1 MQRELVIVGGGSA
14 ALGAARSA
22 VRDGVRPLIITEGPP
37 GGDCTFTGCVSSKT
51 LIESARRGL
60 SWPAAAERVRA
71 VVAQIA
77 ATEDEATLRAEG
89 IEVLRGRARF
99 LTPTRI
105 DVAGQPI
112 SAEHVILTTGSRPV
126 VPDVP
131 GLAEA
136 DPLTNENV
144 FDLDEAPASVI
155 LLGGGAIG
163 CELGQ
168 ALARLGCTVTLVESA
183 DRLLGREE
191 PEASAIIAEALAADG
206 VVLRLG
212 TSLTRVGPGAGGVA
226 GGVSDG
232 VTAEVSTGP
241 PITAER
247 ILVAVGRRPQTE
259 GLELAA
265 AGIEVD
271 ERGYV
276 VTDRRLATTA
286 EQVYA
291 AGDVVGKLQFT
302 HAAFEMGRIAAG
314 NALHRLRRAYHPEST
329 PWVTFTEPEVAR
341 VGATEAE
348 AAEHGGRVAYL
359 PLAEMDRAITAGA
372 TNGYVKLITGPQRV
386 VGRLGGGKIIGATIV
401 AERAGEMIHEPALAM
416 ATGMFAGRL
425 ATATHAYPTWSYGI
439 QLAAAQFF
447 MEIGGRVARPAV
459 PAEPGRAGA

>member
-1 MQRELVIVGGGSA
+1 M
-14 ALGAARSA
+14 
-22 VRDGVRPLIITEGPP
+22 
-37 GGDCTFTGCVSSKT
+37 
-51 LIESARRGL
+51 
-60 SWPAAAERVRA
+60 
-71 VVAQIA
+71 VAQIA

-89 IEVLRGRARF
+89 IEVLRGRAKF
-99 LTPTRI
+99 LAPTRV
-105 DVAGQPI
+105 DVAGQSI
-112 SAEHVILTTGSRPV
+112 SAEHVILATGSRPV
-126 VPDVP
+126 IPNVP

-136 DPLTNENV
+136 DPLTNENL
-144 FDLDEAPASVI
+144 FDLDELPASVI
-155 LLGGGAIG
+155 VLGGGAIG

-168 ALARLGCTVTLVESA
+168 ALARLGCSVTLVESA

-191 PEASAIIAEALAADG
+191 PEASAIIAAALTADG

-212 TSLTRVGPGAGGVA
+212 TSLTRVVPGTGGL
-226 GGVSDG
+226 
-232 VTAEVSTGP
+232 TAEVSTGP
-241 PITAER
+241 SITAER

-259 GLELAA
+259 GLDLAA

-271 ERGYV
+271 DRGYV
-276 VTDRRLATTA
+276 VTDRRLATTGDN
-286 EQVYA
+286 VYA

-348 AAEHGGRVAYL
+348 AAEHGGRVACL
-359 PLAEMDRAITAGA
+359 PLAEMDRAIIAGA
-372 TNGYVKLITGPQRV
+372 TEGYIKLITGPQKV
-386 VGRLGGGKIIGATIV
+386 VGRLGGGRIIGATIV

-425 ATATHAYPTWSYGI
+425 AAATHAYPTWSYGI

-447 MEIGGRVARPAV
+447 TEIGGRSARPAV

>member
-1 MQRELVIVGGGSA
+1 MERELVIIGGGSA

-22 VRDGVRPLIITEGPP
+22 VGDGVRPLIITEGPP
-37 GGDCTFTGCVSSKT
+37 GGDCTFTGCVPSKT

-60 SWPAAAERVRA
+60 AWPAAAERVRA

-99 LTPTRI
+99 LGPTRV
-105 DVAGQPI
+105 DVAGQAI
-112 SAEHVILTTGSRPV
+112 SAEHVILATGSRPV
-126 VPDVP
+126 IPEVP

-144 FDLDEAPASVI
+144 FDLDELPASVV

-183 DRLLGREE
+183 DRLLGHEE
-191 PEASAIIAEALAADG
+191 PEAGAIIAAALAADG

-212 TSLTRVGPGAGGVA
+212 TSLSRVVPGA
-226 GGVSDG
+226 DG
-232 VTAEVSTGP
+232 LTAEVSTGP
-241 PITAER
+241 PISAER

-259 GLELAA
+259 GLDLAA

-271 ERGYV
+271 DRGYV

-286 EQVYA
+286 AQVYA

-372 TNGYVKLITGPQRV
+372 TEGYIKLIAGPQKV

-425 ATATHAYPTWSYGI
+425 AAATHAYPTWSYGI

-447 MEIGGRVARPAV
+447 TEIGGRSARPAV
-459 PAEPGRAGA
+459 PAEPGSAGA